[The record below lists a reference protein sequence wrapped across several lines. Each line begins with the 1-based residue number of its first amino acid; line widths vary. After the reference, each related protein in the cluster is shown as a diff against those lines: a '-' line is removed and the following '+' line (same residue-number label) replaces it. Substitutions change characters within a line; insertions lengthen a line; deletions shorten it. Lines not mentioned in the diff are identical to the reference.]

1 MLEQM
6 NQIATLNDKLM
17 NPTKLKNIILKT
29 CKNVAP
35 VWPIKNTVA
44 VNPFLGFS
52 DQTFY
57 QTTRILDERSGI
69 NTTMKLDFYLDSI
82 QQNEICSEDLS
93 AALKKNNK
101 SSLTPDSFL
110 SKVEQLRKEPLH
122 EETFKIKTITDL
134 SFDLTGKN
142 WNDFMVDNIS
152 AWASAYYDDH
162 QALWKTVD
170 GSIDLFNAWK
180 IEASVDLST
189 EIMGIKNFRAN
200 LKTLSEDP
208 LIASSFIIHKLG
220 LTEETLEIHL
230 HTLLL
235 KMLGWS
241 SYTAGMDWHNNL
253 YNENSHNL
261 SSFLTILLTW
271 EYCLFESMKSQG
283 IENTWKAYKTALIQH
298 EEIGSIDKHLENR
311 IILQDAYDFACE
323 RQLKAK
329 FKKKLNEKAQS
340 ERPKAQAVF
349 CIDVRSEVYR
359 RHLEKANSQ
368 IETIG
373 FAGFFGFPINYIP
386 LTHEAGKNQC
396 PVLIPSGPVVR
407 EAFSENDKASATRT
421 TKHQVSKTWKKY
433 SSGAITS
440 FGFVSTMGLFRLPKL
455 IGNSF
460 HLMRPVEN
468 PDEDGLAKYIDK
480 GRKLDLSGITLS
492 EKINMAAGALTAM
505 GLKDK
510 MAPFVLIIG
519 HGSTSVNNPHASGLD
534 CGACGGHSGEINAMT
549 AAAVLNDDQVRK
561 GLVFEKGI
569 HIPDD
574 TFFIAGKHNTTTDE
588 ISLIGK
594 KELPESLK
602 KELSEI
608 EKAFKKAS
616 EDARKERATRFGIA
630 PKDAE
635 KLIAQKGNDWS
646 QIRPEWG
653 LAGCN
658 SFIIA
663 PRHRTNGINLEGKSF
678 LHSYEWKSDDEFKIL
693 ETIMTAPMVVT
704 SWINLQYY
712 ASTTDNERLGSGNKT
727 LHNVTGGIG
736 VLEGSAGDLRIGLPL
751 QSVHDGTN
759 YQHLPQRLN
768 VIIEAPIEAITSILK
783 KHESIRNLCDNSW
796 ITLLTLNPNGEI
808 GQRYCGNYKWENT
821 TIKSIHTELNT
832 VINF

>member
-1 MLEQM
+1 
-6 NQIATLNDKLM
+6 M
-17 NPTKLKNIILKT
+17 NPTKLKNIILAT

-52 DQTFY
+52 DKSFY
-57 QTTRILDERSGI
+57 HTTRILAERSGI
-69 NTTMKLDFYLDSI
+69 NTTMSLDFYLERI
-82 QQNEICSEDLS
+82 KLNEISKEDLG
-93 AALKKNNK
+93 AALIKNEK
-101 SSLTPDSFL
+101 PFHTPASFL
-110 SKVEQLRKEPLH
+110 SKTEQLRTEPII
-122 EETFKIKTITDL
+122 EEGFKVKTITDL
-134 SFDLTGKN
+134 SHDLTGKN
-142 WNDFMVDNIS
+142 WNDFMVDKIS
-152 AWASAYYDDH
+152 TWASAYYDDH

-170 GSIDLFNAWK
+170 GSLDLFSAWK
-180 IEASVDLST
+180 EEASVDLAT
-189 EIMGIKNFRAN
+189 EIMGIKHFRAN
-200 LKTLSEDP
+200 LKDLSEDS
-208 LIASSFIIHKLG
+208 LITSSFIIHKLG
-220 LTEETLEIHL
+220 LTEETLEIYL

-253 YNENSHNL
+253 YNENSHHL
-261 SSFLTILLTW
+261 SSFLTILLAW
-271 EYCLFESMKSQG
+271 EYCLFESMKAKG
-283 IENTWKAYKTALIQH
+283 IATSWSAYKTKLIQH
-298 EEIGSIDKHLENR
+298 EEIGSIDEHLETR

-329 FKKKLNEKAQS
+329 FEKNTKDTTESQ
-340 ERPKAQAVF
+340 RPKAQAVF

-359 RHLEKANSQ
+359 RNLEQANAQ

-373 FAGFFGFPINYIP
+373 FAGFFGFPIKYIP
-386 LTHEAGKNQC
+386 LTHAEGKNQC
-396 PVLIPSGPVVR
+396 PVLIPAGPVVR
-407 EAFSENDKASATRT
+407 EAFNDNEKAAATRT

-433 SSGAITS
+433 SAGAITS

-460 HLMRPVEN
+460 HLTRPVADPN
-468 PDEDGLAKYIDK
+468 KDGLSKFIDK
-480 GRKLDLSGITLS
+480 GRKLDLSGITLT

-505 GLKDK
+505 GLKNK
-510 MAPFVLIIG
+510 MAPIVLIIG

-549 AAAVLNDDQVRK
+549 AATILNDHQVRK
-561 GLVFEKGI
+561 GLIFEKGI
-569 HIPDD
+569 NIPED
-574 TFFIAGKHNTTTDE
+574 TYFIAGKHDTATDE
-588 ISLIGK
+588 IQLIGINDLDGK
-594 KELPESLK
+594 AQAQLT
-602 KELSEI
+602 EI
-608 EKAFKKAS
+608 EDALITAS
-616 EDARKERATRFGIA
+616 SETRKERASRFGIA
-630 PKDAE
+630 PKDAD
-635 KLIAQKGNDWS
+635 KLIFEKSKDWS

-663 PRHRTNGINLEGKSF
+663 PRHRTASINLEGKSF
-678 LHSYEWKSDDEFKIL
+678 LHSYDWMSDDEFKIL

-712 ASTTDNERLGSGNKT
+712 ASTTDNVRLGSGNKT

-751 QSVHDGTN
+751 QSVHDGKN

-768 VIIEAPIEAITSILK
+768 VIIEAPIEAITAILK

-796 ITLLTLNPNGEI
+796 ITILNLESNGKI
-808 GQRYCGNYKWENT
+808 GKRYLGNYKWEDVNANSINQKSNT
-821 TIKSIHTELNT
+821 L
-832 VINF
+832 INF

>member
-1 MLEQM
+1 
-6 NQIATLNDKLM
+6 M
-17 NPTKLKNIILKT
+17 NPTKLKNIIRKT

-52 DQTFY
+52 DNTFY
-57 QTTRILDERSGI
+57 QTTRILAERSGI
-69 NTTMKLDFYLDSI
+69 NTTMNLDFYLDRI
-82 QQNEICSEDLS
+82 EQNEISTEDIS
-93 AALKKNNK
+93 AALVKNDK
-101 SSLTPDSFL
+101 PFHTPTSFL
-110 SKVEQLRKEPLH
+110 SIAKRIRTEPITQEGFKV
-122 EETFKIKTITDL
+122 KTITDL
-134 SFDLTGKN
+134 SHDLTGKN
-142 WNDFMVDNIS
+142 WNDFMVDKIS
-152 AWASAYYDDH
+152 SWASAYYDDH

-170 GSIDLFNAWK
+170 GSVDLFKAWK
-180 IEASVDLST
+180 EEAEVDFST
-189 EIMGIKNFRAN
+189 EIMGIKNFRIN
-200 LKTLSEDP
+200 LKELSEDGT
-208 LIASSFIIHKLG
+208 ITASFIIHKLG
-220 LTEETLEIHL
+220 LTEEILEVYL

-253 YNENSHNL
+253 YNENSHHL
-261 SSFLTILLTW
+261 SSFLSILLTW
-271 EYCLFESMKSQG
+271 EYCLFQSMKSNG
-283 IENTWKAYKTALIQH
+283 IEKNWSAYKSTLTQH
-298 EEIGSIDKHLENR
+298 EEMGTIDENLETR
-311 IILQDAYDFACE
+311 IILQDAYDYACE

-329 FKKKLNEKAQS
+329 FKSNANKLTAR

-359 RHLEKANSQ
+359 RNLEQVNDQ

-386 LTHEAGKNQC
+386 LTHNEGKNQC

-407 EAFSENDKASATRT
+407 EAFNENEKAAAKRT
-421 TKHQVSKTWKKY
+421 TTHQVSKTWKKY
-433 SSGAITS
+433 GAGAITS
-440 FGFVSTMGLFRLPKL
+440 FGFVSTMGLFYLPKL

-460 HLMRPVEN
+460 NITRPVSDPN
-468 PDEDGLAKYIDK
+468 VDGLSKFIDK
-480 GRKLDLSGITLS
+480 GRKLDLSSITLMDQ
-492 EKINMAAGALTAM
+492 INMATSALTAM

-510 MAPFVLIIG
+510 MAPLVLIIG

-549 AAAVLNDDQVRK
+549 AATILNDYQVRK
-561 GLVFEKGI
+561 GLIFEKGI
-569 HIPDD
+569 DIPDD
-574 TFFIAGKHNTTTDE
+574 TYFIAAKHDTSTDE
-588 ISLIGK
+588 ISLIGTS
-594 KELPESLK
+594 ELNEAVK
-602 KELSEI
+602 NQVTEI
-608 EKAFKKAS
+608 ETALKEAS
-616 EDARKERATRFGIA
+616 AAARKERATRFGIA

-635 KLIAQKGNDWS
+635 KLIFEKSKDWS
-646 QIRPEWG
+646 QVRPEWG

-663 PRHRTNGINLEGKSF
+663 PRHRTTGINLEGKSF
-678 LHSYEWKSDDEFKIL
+678 LHSYDWMSDDEFKIL

-712 ASTTDNERLGSGNKT
+712 ASTTDNNRLGSGNKT

-751 QSVHDGTN
+751 QSVHDGKN

-768 VIIEAPIEAITSILK
+768 VIIEAPIEAITDILK

-796 ITLLTLNPNGEI
+796 ITLLNLEPNGEI
-808 GQRYCGNYKWENT
+808 GKRYLGNYNWQDINPKHIHQKTNT
-821 TIKSIHTELNT
+821 L
-832 VINF
+832 INF